1 MPIYTEVVA
10 RAQDQFLEALE
21 RAQDRSV
28 GVVASA
34 GRVAAGIVP
43 TRLLTGRIDGA
54 VPPEEVV
61 KLTLGFSE
69 RLISQQRS
77 YAERL
82 VAALDSAGSQ
92 GRPGRTRPQT
102 KRAAARPKATGSR
115 SSAGSAAARS

>member
-1 MPIYTEVVA
+1 MYTEVVA
-10 RAQDQFLEALE
+10 RAQEQFLEALQ

-43 TRLLTGRIDGA
+43 TRLLTGRLDNA

-61 KLTLGFSE
+61 KLTLGFGE

-82 VAALDSAGSQ
+82 VAALDSAGSEA
-92 GRPGRTRPQT
+92 RTARTRTNARRP
-102 KRAAARPKATGSR
+102 AARPKASA
-115 SSAGSAAARS
+115 SSGVGGTAARS

>member
-1 MPIYTEVVA
+1 MPIYTDVVA
-10 RAQDQFLEALE
+10 KAQDQFLEALE

-34 GRVAAGIVP
+34 GRAAAGIVP
-43 TRLLTGRIDGA
+43 TRLLTRGIDGA

-82 VAALDSAGSQ
+82 VAALDSAGSEA
-92 GRPGRTRPQT
+92 RTGRTRPQT
-102 KRAAARPKATGSR
+102 KRAAAR
-115 SSAGSAAARS
+115 